1 MRRPK
6 THIPLGAS
14 LASSIGLLLAVAG
27 AFSSPEGEPVG
38 GLAMRVWVPLPDW
51 LVFGA
56 VAAVSIA
63 SLTFIALGLSWRR
76 RRKSD
81 DGDYEPDQETEKTPR
96 LLKLVLI
103 LLALAPG
110 AIMSGAIFWLSQSS
124 VIPASVGS
132 VGANRFEEY
141 QAIEEAP
148 IRSASSVTTGLI
160 GTLALLTGIGSL
172 GVVLWLCFGD
182 RLRRRPGEI
191 AGGPKGPLA
200 MAIEDS
206 LDDLR
211 CEVDARAAIIKIYG
225 NFERALVAAELPRR
239 PSQTPVEFMH
249 AVLSKLP
256 VPRSAV
262 HKLTEL
268 FEHARVS
275 QHPVGAE
282 ECDSAWLSLLEI
294 RTALEPKEEKSNAA
308 GP

>member
-14 LASSIGLLLAVAG
+14 LASGIGLLLAVAG
-27 AFSSPEGEPVG
+27 AFSSPEGEQVG

-81 DGDYEPDQETEKTPR
+81 DGDYEPDQETEKTPL
-96 LLKLVLI
+96 LLKIALT

-110 AIMSGAIFWLSQSS
+110 AIMGGAILWLSQSS

-172 GVVLWLCFGD
+172 GVVLW
-182 RLRRRPGEI
+182 
-191 AGGPKGPLA
+191 
-200 MAIEDS
+200 
-206 LDDLR
+206 
-211 CEVDARAAIIKIYG
+211 
-225 NFERALVAAELPRR
+225 
-239 PSQTPVEFMH
+239 
-249 AVLSKLP
+249 
-256 VPRSAV
+256 
-262 HKLTEL
+262 
-268 FEHARVS
+268 
-275 QHPVGAE
+275 
-282 ECDSAWLSLLEI
+282 
-294 RTALEPKEEKSNAA
+294 
-308 GP
+308 